1 MVAPLSGGESLDRL
15 FAALTEHTFQSDLGI
30 ADPPLTDYLSKLL
43 LRFMRVDAIYRVRD
57 VEGNC
62 LREVVDML
70 EEAEARQAK
79 PQREAFRH
87 IGDFTLF
94 WTGVY
99 PEALS
104 RLQGPDSKD
113 QLIDYRAQGKRS
125 YLRASTF
132 DEEPFRSEAAV
143 LRRLS
148 DEFELCMTGLNRVRA
163 EWEKLP
169 AELAEDADRN

>member
-1 MVAPLSGGESLDRL
+1 MVAPISGGESLDRL
-15 FAALTEHTFQSDLGI
+15 FAALTEHTFQSELGI

-43 LRFMRVDAIYRVRD
+43 LRFTRVDAIYRVRD

-70 EEAEARQAK
+70 EEAEARQDK

-87 IGDFTLF
+87 IGDYTLF
-94 WTGVY
+94 WSGVY
-99 PEALS
+99 PEALP
-104 RLQGPDSKD
+104 RLQGPDRKD

-125 YLRASTF
+125 YFLASTF
-132 DEEPFRSEAAV
+132 DEEPFRDEAAV

-169 AELAEDADRN
+169 TELADDADCN